1 MVSSGSAPERKVSA
15 VDLDLL
21 PLDAQPLSDFDDA
34 EAAGQELDAMI
45 GGLGPVPGD
54 PKVSGDSLEEDSF
67 DASILAALVS
77 AR

>member
-1 MVSSGSAPERKVSA
+1 MDRT
-15 VDLDLL
+15 LL
-21 PLDAQPLSDFDDA
+21 PLDAQPLSDFDEA

-54 PKVSGDSLEEDSF
+54 SDVTIESLEEDSF
-67 DASILAALVS
+67 DASILAALVC

>member
-1 MVSSGSAPERKVSA
+1 MDRT
-15 VDLDLL
+15 LL
-21 PLDAQPLSDFDDA
+21 PLDAQPLSDFDEA

-54 PKVSGDSLEEDSF
+54 ADVTLESLETDSF

>member
-1 MVSSGSAPERKVSA
+1 MDRT
-15 VDLDLL
+15 LL

-45 GGLGPVPGD
+45 GGLGPVPGGAD
-54 PKVSGDSLEEDSF
+54 LVGEDIEEDAF
-67 DASILAALVS
+67 DASILAAMVS